1 MGYIEDCRDKKIEEF
16 SNKLK
21 ELTKDE
27 AAKLVFDEGLALVA
41 FSCDY
46 KSGFEKLKSVNSLL
60 KEAKEYKKNI
70 KYSTQK
76 LQKEFKTA
84 ICNDKKIS
92 IELKEE
98 LVAKID
104 SICKNAVEKTKDR
117 IKKLERAKVN
127 LILRLFTS
135 FVYVFMVASLFLV
148 FYLLNCKNA
157 VVKIVTY
164 IFVLFELV
172 AFVTWQ
178 VFYAIRYLEVLKTT
192 RQGVVLY
199 CIRKIFLTF
208 LIIWPYLALFVS
220 LNKWDSNI
228 AAYSFVFIFTLYV
241 VSLIYELFLGSSFFD
256 DQESSVSLII
266 AVLIG
271 LAIFMNV
278 VDNGVVSKISGWTNL
293 AACFLSSVLIIKKV
307 MIDKTSV
314 DNILKLYNLIAIL
327 LFTIVET
334 IAALYLL
341 FWVKPTDGQVVDNT
355 LFSSIVGV
363 YAAVIGGV
371 LTLAGVAWTIK
382 QTEKARKD
390 DIERMENERKEEE
403 KMKYRPLVFCL
414 DPQHTTVRE
423 NLSVYF
429 DNAISNKSIVI
440 RNKGVQDFIV
450 SQLFLRNAD
459 FSFSSLKGICV
470 DDNLICFEIAQT
482 LNKNQNYHI
491 LFNFGFC
498 YKGKIEEFSLLLVDL
513 LENYYILTTNFDIE
527 GREIFVK
534 SGIELIP
541 VSIDFDNLKIIK
553 RANAK

>member
-104 SICKNAVEKTKDR
+104 SICKNAVEKTKDY

-135 FVYVFMVASLFLV
+135 FVYVFMVASLFFV
-148 FYLLNCKNA
+148 YPLLNCENT

-228 AAYSFVFIFTLYV
+228 ASYSFVFIFTLYV
-241 VSLIYELFLGSSFFD
+241 IFITYELFLGSSFFD

-278 VDNGVVSKISGWTNL
+278 VDNGVVSKISGWVNL

-355 LFSSIVGV
+355 LFASIVGV

-403 KMKYRPLVFCL
+403 KMKYRPFVFFI
-414 DPQHTTVRE
+414 DPQHSTF
-423 NLSVYF
+423 NDFLKAYF
-429 DNAISNKSIVI
+429 EKPISSKDLVI
-440 RNKGVQDFIV
+440 NNGAEKQYRLAP
-450 SQLFLRNAD
+450 LFLRNTD
-459 FSFSSLKGICV
+459 YSFSSLKGMCIN
-470 DDNLICFEIAQT
+470 DDLICFEIAQT
-482 LNKNQNYHI
+482 FNKNQNYCI
-491 LFNFGFC
+491 SFGFSFN
-498 YKGKIEEFSLLLVDL
+498 YKETIKEISLLLVDL